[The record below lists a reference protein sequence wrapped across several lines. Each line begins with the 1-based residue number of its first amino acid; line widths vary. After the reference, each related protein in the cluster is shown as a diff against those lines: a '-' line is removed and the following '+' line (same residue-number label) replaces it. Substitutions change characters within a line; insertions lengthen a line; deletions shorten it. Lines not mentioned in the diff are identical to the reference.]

1 MFTPSPG
8 LWPGLIEDRQ
18 HRLRAAAHPRR
29 DVARISGARVRL
41 GHLLIALG
49 SSLSGERAEQPSN
62 RPALSRS
69 A

>member
-18 HRLRAAAHPRR
+18 HRLRAAAHPRP
-29 DVARISGARVRL
+29 DVARVGGMRVRL
-41 GHLLIALG
+41 GHLLIAAG
-49 SSLSGERAEQPSN
+49 RTVSGERAEVPA
-62 RPALSRS
+62 RPPALPRS